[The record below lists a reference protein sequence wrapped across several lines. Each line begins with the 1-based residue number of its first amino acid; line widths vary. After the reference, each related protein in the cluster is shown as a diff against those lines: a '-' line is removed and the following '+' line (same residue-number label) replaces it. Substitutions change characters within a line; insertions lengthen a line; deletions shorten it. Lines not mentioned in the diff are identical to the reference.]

1 MLKARDKVQK
11 TNFKDRDVPNSQIAN
26 YQIAELSNCRIVELP
41 NCRIAELPNCRI
53 AELPNCQIA
62 ELPNCPL
69 QLFFILL
76 ISILQP
82 LINNTVIIIKN
93 TGPEA

>member
-1 MLKARDKVQK
+1 MLRARVRVH
-11 TNFKDRDVPNSQIAN
+11 NPLSMDRGVT
-26 YQIAELSNCRIVELP
+26 CRIVELP
-41 NCRIAELPNCRI
+41 ITELSNYLIAEQSNCRIVKLTNYS
-53 AELPNCQIA
+53 
-62 ELPNCPL
+62 L